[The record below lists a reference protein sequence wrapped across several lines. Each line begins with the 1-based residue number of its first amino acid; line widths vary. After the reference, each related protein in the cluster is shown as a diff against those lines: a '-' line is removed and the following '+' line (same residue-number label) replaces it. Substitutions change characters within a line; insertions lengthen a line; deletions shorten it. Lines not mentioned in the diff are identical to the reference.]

1 MGVALG
7 RGETAAEG
15 APAPAGLGTAAGV
28 GKASMNA
35 TSPALIH
42 TAIMRKGSPREA
54 APTWLVG
61 SKVRLR
67 PIEPDD
73 VPTLQRWINTS
84 PARNFIF
91 TRLPMS
97 LEQERDWAANAAVNP
112 NTPVYIIQT
121 SDGVDIGSAGLQIE
135 GARATLGIAIH
146 DERFWNRGLGSDAV
160 STLVDGAFRARPLT
174 RIELTVFPDNERA
187 IRAYERVGFQR
198 EGLLRRY
205 VYQNGAFRDVVLM
218 SILHEEWTA
227 AHSPQKRARAT
238 KRKRSRK
245 AR

>member
-1 MGVALG
+1 
-7 RGETAAEG
+7 
-15 APAPAGLGTAAGV
+15 
-28 GKASMNA
+28 
-35 TSPALIH
+35 
-42 TAIMRKGSPREA
+42 MRKGSPREA

-73 VPTLQRWINTS
+73 VPMLQRWINTS

-112 NTPVYIIQT
+112 NAPVYIIQT

-160 STLVDGAFRARPLT
+160 ATLVNGAFLARPLT
-174 RIELTVFPDNERA
+174 RIELTVLPDNKRA

-205 VYQNGAFRDVVLM
+205 LYQNGAYRDVVQM

-227 AHSPQKRARAT
+227 TRGPKTRARAT
-238 KRKRSRK
+238 QRKRSRK
-245 AR
+245 KR